1 MRPALDPRSAALLH
15 VAVSAA
21 VGLAAVCLEWSISR
35 ALAAGAIQDGMP
47 DMRRSIALVAGLGR
61 VVCAAP
67 DVAIALGYDIAPS
80 WRNRTITGNSR
91 ARRKEKEWSWL

>member
-21 VGLAAVCLEWSISR
+21 VGSAAVCLEWSISR
-35 ALAAGAIQDGMP
+35 ALAAGAIQDEMP
-47 DMRRSIALVAGLGR
+47 DMRLSIALVAGLGR

-67 DVAIALGYDIAPS
+67 DVAIAPR
-80 WRNRTITGNSR
+80 WRNRTITGNSGLGG
-91 ARRKEKEWSWL
+91 RRRSGHGCED